1 MSDASVPLPD
11 APSPAPL
18 GAPPPAARRR
28 APTLARLACVVLGAV
43 LELLVAPPG
52 PAPALVFVMDAP
64 FLVLLFTARR
74 RWAAW
79 AFVYGFARF
88 ATGLWWLWYV
98 NPWMIVGA
106 AAVLAGVWTL
116 WGLVLRAGARRR
128 VPFLPL
134 VAVTAVGE
142 EMLQACVMGA
152 SGMPW
157 PARSLAFAAWPD
169 LVGFSA
175 YFGAYGLSALAAAT
189 SAWASGL
196 PGLLRDDGFRAA
208 RVRGLVAS
216 GVLLAL
222 AGGAAWF
229 YGAAS
234 RGFVAARLEGPG
246 APAARTDPLV
256 IVQASILQD
265 MKNAKEQ
272 NADDILARHLRRTTE
287 ALERLNDE
295 HQRALAV
302 LWPETM
308 IPWPFVSRELAQRFP
323 HAFEAQHSVLR
334 AIRDAVP
341 AGQPSRFLLGVNH
354 YFVGAKGP
362 QAGLYDHDSTDAVV
376 YVDLTALPDEAPD
389 PMAWPADGRWP
400 WEQVPGRHEKV
411 VLVPWGEYTPGGTVL
426 PFLRTLRDGISII
439 PEITPGDPDQAPF
452 QLGWAPPER
461 PGGPNRAVLAGSIVC
476 FEVAF
481 PSRCRAWRQA
491 GATVLLNAGNYG
503 WYGDS
508 TMPAQVLA
516 LAKLRAA
523 ETAVTVVIAGNTGPS
538 CIVDPSGRLRTQVLR
553 EGRTQFVEGWCA
565 GPLYADP
572 GYETLYLRWGNT
584 PWAVAAG
591 GLLLAAFL
599 GRRRVRDE
607 AELPSG
613 PSVGRTAAGGPS
625 AGADATAGRGP
636 G

>member
-1 MSDASVPLPD
+1 MTD
-11 APSPAPL
+11 APVPPAPPATSAPHSRPQAL
-18 GAPPPAARRR
+18 G
-28 APTLARLACVVLGAV
+28 LLVCVVLGGL

-79 AFVYGFARF
+79 AFLYGFVRF

-116 WGLVLRAGARRR
+116 WGLLLRVGARRR

-169 LVGFSA
+169 LVAFAA

-196 PGLLRDDGFRAA
+196 PGLLRDDGFRAL

-216 GVLLAL
+216 GLLLAITF
-222 AGGAAWF
+222 GVAWF

-234 RGFVAARLEGPG
+234 RALVGARLEGPG

-272 NADDILARHLRRTTE
+272 NADDILDRHLRRTTE
-287 ALERLNDE
+287 ALDRLNDE

-308 IPWPFVSRELAQRFP
+308 IPWPFLSRELAQQFP
-323 HAFEAQHSVLR
+323 QAWAAQHSVLR

-354 YFVGAKGP
+354 YLVGARGP

-376 YVDLTALPDEAPD
+376 FVDLQALPDEAPD
-389 PMAWPADGRWP
+389 PFAWPTTGGWP
-400 WEQVPGRHEKV
+400 WEQSPARHEKV
-411 VLVPWGEYTPGGTVL
+411 VLVPWGEYTPGGSHL
-426 PFLRTLRDGISII
+426 PFLQSLRARMSPI

-452 QLGWAPPER
+452 QLALAPPER
-461 PGGPNRAVLAGSIVC
+461 PGGPNRKVLAGSIVC

-503 WYGDS
+503 WYGDT
-508 TMPAQVLA
+508 TMPAQVVA
-516 LAKLRAA
+516 LARLRAA

-538 CIVDPSGRLRTQVLR
+538 CIVDPTGRVRTQVVR
-553 EGRTQFVEGWCA
+553 DGRTQFVEGWCA

-607 AELPSG
+607 AAVPSG
-613 PSVGRTAAGGPS
+613 SLVGSAVREDPPSVADANAGRT
-625 AGADATAGRGP
+625 P

>member
-1 MSDASVPLPD
+1 MSATLPLPLARPRRD
-11 APSPAPL
+11 AARALVAVLL
-18 GAPPPAARRR
+18 GAA
-28 APTLARLACVVLGAV
+28 

-52 PAPALVFVMDAP
+52 PAPALVFVLDAP
-64 FLVLLFTARR
+64 FLVLLFTTR

-79 AFVYGFARF
+79 AFLYGFVRF

-106 AAVLAGVWTL
+106 AAVLAGVQTA
-116 WGLVLRAGARRR
+116 WGLVLRFGARRR
-128 VPFLPL
+128 VPFVPL

-169 LVGFSA
+169 LVGFAA

-196 PGLLRDDGFRAA
+196 PGLLRDDGFRVE
-208 RVRGLVAS
+208 RVRGLVSS
-216 GVLLAL
+216 GVLLAV
-222 AGGAAWF
+222 AFGVAWF

-234 RGFVAARLEGPG
+234 RAHVAARLEGPG

-272 NADDILARHLRRTTE
+272 NADDILARHLRGTAE
-287 ALERLNDE
+287 ALARLTDER
-295 HQRALAV
+295 QRALAV

-308 IPWPFVSRELAQRFP
+308 IPWPFVDRELAQRFP
-323 HAFEAQHSVLR
+323 QAWEAQHSVLR
-334 AIRDAVP
+334 AIRDTVP

-354 YFVGAKGP
+354 FLVGAKGP
-362 QAGLYDHDSTDAVV
+362 QPALWDHDSTDAVV
-376 YVDLTALPDEAPD
+376 FVDLRDLPDETPD
-389 PMAWPADGRWP
+389 PAAWPADGRWP
-400 WEQVPGRHEKV
+400 WEQSPARHEKV
-411 VLVPWGEYTPGGTVL
+411 VLVPWGEYTPGGTYL
-426 PFLRTLRDGISII
+426 PFLRALRDRISII

-452 QLGWAPPER
+452 ELALAPPER
-461 PGGPNRAVLAGSIVC
+461 PGGPNRRVLAGSIVC

-516 LAKLRAA
+516 LARLRAA
-523 ETAVTVVIAGNTGPS
+523 ELAVTVVIAGNTGPS
-538 CIVDPSGRLRTQVLR
+538 CIVDPSGRLRTQVVR
-553 EGRTQFVEGWCA
+553 DGRTQFVEGWCA

-572 GYETLYLRWGNT
+572 GYETLYLRWGNA

-591 GLLLAAFL
+591 GLLLAVFL

-607 AELPSG
+607 RGVPSG
-613 PSVGRTAAGGPS
+613 PSVESPAAGPLGGPS
-625 AGADATAGRGP
+625 DATSESTP
-636 G
+636 S